1 MLTQPLFYFRLCSFL
16 LFLFLSVLV
25 MGSFIA
31 KSAVVSGYPT
41 YSIVKAANGIVKRP
55 FVGRILLPQLSNV
68 IAYYTP
74 DSWQKILSD
83 VAREIPNVP
92 IVQRTFKPYSKY
104 VPKTEE
110 DMMEDSADKK
120 AAPDEKKPRKPLVWN
135 DYNVFRTVV
144 ALVMFYICMLV
155 YGASLYSAAQHFFP
169 GRPWLACLVPIYGLL
184 LYHGFSDHK
193 AHIYDMPQIML
204 FSLMLLAMHKE
215 KWRLYFLL
223 FFLACLNKET
233 AVLMI
238 GVFFLYKYKD
248 HRMSSFWYLLLLQ
261 VAIWAACYTAI
272 HHFWF
277 DTNRVWRYF
286 PAINVVGL
294 ELASFN
300 MNKLMKFILAWF
312 LLMGYWDKMPE
323 LLKKA
328 LWLLPVLIVL
338 YLVLG
343 YFKEYRVLFEA
354 LPVATLI
361 TGYTLFSRLDTRLSA
376 RRT

>member
-1 MLTQPLFYFRLCSFL
+1 MLNQPLFYFRLCSFL

-31 KSAVVSGYPT
+31 KSAVVSGNPT
-41 YSIVKAANGIVKRP
+41 YSIFKAADGIVKRP

-68 IAYYTP
+68 IAYHTP
-74 DSWQKILSD
+74 DVLQKIVSD
-83 VAREIPNVP
+83 VAREIPDIR
-92 IVQRTFKPYSKY
+92 IVRRTFGTYNKY
-104 VPKTEE
+104 TPQAEE
-110 DMMEDSADKK
+110 DIMEDSADEQ
-120 AAPDEKKPRKPLVWN
+120 ATPEEQKPGKLLVWS
-135 DYNVFRTVV
+135 DYNIFRTVV

-155 YGASLYSAAQHFFP
+155 YGASLYSATQHFFP

-184 LYHGFSDHK
+184 LYHCFSNHK

-215 KWRLYFLL
+215 KWLSYFVL
-223 FFLACLNKET
+223 FLFACLNKET
-233 AVLMI
+233 AFLMI

-248 HRMSSFWYLLLLQ
+248 HRMSSFWRLLLLQ
-261 VAIWAACYTAI
+261 AAIWVACYMAI

-286 PAINVVGL
+286 LAVNVVGL
-294 ELASFN
+294 ELASFSAN
-300 MNKLMKFILAWF
+300 MLLKFILAWF
-312 LLMGYWDKMPE
+312 LLMGCWDKMPE

-328 LWLLPVLIVL
+328 VWLLPALIVL
-338 YLVLG
+338 YLIFG
-343 YFKEYRVLFEA
+343 YFREYRVLFEA
-354 LPVATLI
+354 LPVCTLI

-376 RRT
+376 RQT